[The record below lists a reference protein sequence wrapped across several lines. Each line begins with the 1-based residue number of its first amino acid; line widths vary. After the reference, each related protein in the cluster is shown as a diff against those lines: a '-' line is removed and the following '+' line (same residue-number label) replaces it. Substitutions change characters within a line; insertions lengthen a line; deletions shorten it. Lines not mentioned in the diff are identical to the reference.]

1 MSGLI
6 DTNGLN
12 LGTGLSWLSGGL
24 GQAGLVI
31 TTSTSAAAELLALYG
46 PQGVAIVFDD
56 DQSMAIVDSSTPANN
71 YSSSGTVSS
80 AGALI
85 GPGGKLTYTSPS
97 AKLTLQSTGLYKYN
111 AHNLYLNSAAPANQ
125 AITVTSGATY
135 EIVIT
140 GTVSITWSGAYVGT
154 TTSGTT
160 AFTAATGT
168 LTGGSTSGSGTVAV
182 RRTPVNSDYVATTS
196 TALYALPYEWD
207 TAGLLLGVKIEL
219 AATNVVLRNRDLTNA
234 SWTKTNCTA
243 AKDQTGI
250 DGVSNSASSL
260 TASAGNATC
269 LQAITLASSARYQT
283 AFVKRLTGSGTIEMT
298 MDNGTTWTAVTV
310 TASWSRVSIPK
321 QTLAN
326 PTVGF
331 RIVTSGDAVAIDF
344 VQNENSTVESSP
356 IEVPAGSTVTRAVDQ
371 VAIADTLFPT
381 STTGLLLF
389 AQFTARN
396 FAANR
401 YICYGNAGQTNYFEI
416 VHNASNQVRGASDG
430 TNGIAI
436 ANFNT
441 YTSGTVKAALSAK
454 LNEARMAVNG
464 VGLTP
469 DTVCTV
475 PNPDALYI
483 SGRTPT
489 FGAMNA
495 PIQKVMLLPR
505 SAVDQAEINA
515 MTV

>member
-1 MSGLI
+1 
-6 DTNGLN
+6 
-12 LGTGLSWLSGGL
+12 
-24 GQAGLVI
+24 
-31 TTSTSAAAELLALYG
+31 
-46 PQGVAIVFDD
+46 
-56 DQSMAIVDSSTPANN
+56 
-71 YSSSGTVSS
+71 
-80 AGALI
+80 
-85 GPGGKLTYTSPS
+85 
-97 AKLTLQSTGLYKYN
+97 
-111 AHNLYLNSAAPANQ
+111 
-125 AITVTSGATY
+125 
-135 EIVIT
+135 
-140 GTVSITWSGAYVGT
+140 
-154 TTSGTT
+154 
-160 AFTAATGT
+160 
-168 LTGGSTSGSGTVAV
+168 
-182 RRTPVNSDYVATTS
+182 
-196 TALYALPYEWD
+196 
-207 TAGLLLGVKIEL
+207 
-219 AATNVVLRNRDLTNA
+219 
-234 SWTKTNCTA
+234 
-243 AKDQTGI
+243 
-250 DGVSNSASSL
+250 
-260 TASAGNATC
+260 
-269 LQAITLASSARYQT
+269 
-283 AFVKRLTGSGTIEMT
+283 MT